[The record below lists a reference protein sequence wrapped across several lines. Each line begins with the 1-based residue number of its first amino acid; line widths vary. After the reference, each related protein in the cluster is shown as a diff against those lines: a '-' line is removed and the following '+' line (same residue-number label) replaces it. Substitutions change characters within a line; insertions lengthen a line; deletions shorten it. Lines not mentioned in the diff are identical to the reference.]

1 MTKLERFKVVGWV
14 FLINLGLPIIFSR
27 VSKLS
32 PQLGVS
38 PSEGNAFAF
47 FVAGLFGAILYG
59 LLIFWPRIDPRSDA
73 ILNPESVPPKP
84 PPTFS
89 LDVQGR
95 QNPAPLIETDIAP
108 GVLSNIH
115 QRVRLVIASVILQ
128 CFLAIM
134 YQLLFIA
141 IFDPKHRTF
150 TEELDYNHQE
160 AHSQAVAALIVY
172 PVGIAL
178 FLGLVLCE
186 QKVSRFLLDFVRWV
200 FFSRRSERR

>member
-32 PQLGVS
+32 PQLGAS
-38 PSEGNAFAF
+38 RWEKSALAL
-47 FVAGLFGAILYG
+47 FVTSLVGAILYG
-59 LLIFWPRIDPRSDA
+59 LLIFWPRIDPSSDA
-73 ILNPESVPPKP
+73 ILKPENVPPKP

-89 LDVQGR
+89 LDEQGR
-95 QNPAPLIETDIAP
+95 QNPAPWIETDVAP

-128 CFLAIM
+128 CFLATT
-134 YQLLFIA
+134 YQLLFLA
-141 IFDPKHRTF
+141 IFDPNHRTF

-160 AHSQAVAALIVY
+160 AHSKAVAALIVY

-178 FLGLVLCE
+178 FLGLILCE
-186 QKVSRFLLDFVRWV
+186 PKVSRFLLDFVRWV

>member
-32 PQLGVS
+32 HQPGFS
-38 PSEGNAFAF
+38 PLTKNELAL
-47 FVAGLFGAILYG
+47 FVTGLVGAILYG

-73 ILNPESVPPKP
+73 IVNPENVPPKP

-89 LDVQGR
+89 LDEQGR

-115 QRVRLVIASVILQ
+115 QRVKLVFASVILQ
-128 CFLAIM
+128 CFLAMM
-134 YQLLFIA
+134 YQLLFVA

-160 AHSQAVAALIVY
+160 AHSQALAALIVC

-178 FLGLVLCE
+178 FLGLVLRE
-186 QKVSRFLLDFVRWV
+186 PKVSRFLLDFVRWV
-200 FFSRRSERR
+200 FFSRCSERR